1 MRTARTAGTARTA
14 RTTRV
19 RTVAAAVLALGA
31 LTGLTACVG
40 GDDEVSTKPK
50 PTASSDE
57 NKADGAKA
65 DEKKADEDGTTEK
78 PVVDAEKQE
87 VAKVGDTIE
96 LTGMDKGS
104 KLDVTVVKVAD
115 NAKSS
120 DEFTAPESGKRWLAV
135 QFQLVNT
142 GTKPYADSPQNGA
155 QLADS
160 QGQQF
165 QTTFADIT
173 AGPSMSSDVKL
184 RPGAKA
190 LGWITFEL
198 PKASKADVV
207 QFAMDSGF
215 SDKTGEWKLK

>member
-1 MRTARTAGTARTA
+1 MRTA

-19 RTVAAAVLALGA
+19 RNVAAAVLALGA

-50 PTASSDE
+50 APAS
-57 NKADGAKA
+57 A
-65 DEKKADEDGTTEK
+65 DEKKGDEEPAADAKEAD
-78 PVVDAEKQE
+78 VAADAKKDE

-104 KLDVTVVKVAD
+104 KLDVTAVKVVD

-142 GTKPYADSPQNGA
+142 GTKAYADSPQNGA

>member
-1 MRTARTAGTARTA
+1 MRTA

-19 RTVAAAVLALGA
+19 RNVAAAVLVLGA

-50 PTASSDE
+50 AHAS
-57 NKADGAKA
+57 A
-65 DEKKADEDGTTEK
+65 DEKKTDEQPAADS
-78 PVVDAEKQE
+78 DANAEEADAKKDE

-104 KLDVTVVKVAD
+104 KLDVTAVKVVD

-142 GTKPYADSPQNGA
+142 GTKAYADSPQNGA